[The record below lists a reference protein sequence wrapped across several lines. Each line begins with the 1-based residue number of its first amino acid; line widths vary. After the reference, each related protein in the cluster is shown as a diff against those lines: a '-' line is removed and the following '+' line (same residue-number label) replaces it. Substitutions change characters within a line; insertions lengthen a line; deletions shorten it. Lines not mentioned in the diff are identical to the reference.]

1 MGRREGVRKFGSR
14 WLVADGCTG
23 SVSSA
28 PLPFHQL
35 SLLCVRACEYV
46 CVRQGI
52 TPTPLENW
60 ENYLERAKREY
71 TTVNVPQTEITE
83 REKT

>member
-23 SVSSA
+23 FVSSA

-35 SLLCVRACEYV
+35 SLLCVRASTCV
-46 CVRQGI
+46 CVPGNH
-52 TPTPLENW
+52 TNPPGNW

-71 TTVNVPQTEITE
+71 TTANVPQTEITE